1 MGAYLYIDGFDVDV
15 CGQYASAVAHN
26 MVKDPVRAYIGRIH
40 DSDWH
45 VDYGKLVRA
54 SGCKDI
60 SKIAIYNATVR
71 DEDTVRRYDNVQLPE
86 ATCIGALDFDEN
98 KIVVDMLEDLYEH
111 ILPFK
116 NKSEIIL
123 VTRKY
128 SLDYLIQF
136 VIRKQVRCSLMF
148 WNCAPDA
155 LKNVASEFI
164 VLDPL
169 VTSIKAS

>member
-1 MGAYLYIDGFDVDV
+1 MGAYLYIDGFDVDTG
-15 CGQYASAVAHN
+15 GQYASAVARK
-26 MVKDPVRAYIGRIH
+26 MVKDPLRAYLGRIY
-40 DSDWH
+40 DSSWH

-54 SGCKDI
+54 SGRKDI
-60 SKIAIYNATVR
+60 SKVAIYNTVVQ
-71 DEDTVRRYDNVQLPE
+71 DEDTVHRYDNVWYPKE
-86 ATCIGALDFDEN
+86 TCTGMADFDET
-98 KIVVDMLEDLYEH
+98 KIVVDLLEDLYEQ
-111 ILPFK
+111 ILPSRD
-116 NKSEIIL
+116 KSEIIL

-136 VIRKQVRCSLMF
+136 VVNKQVRCSLMF